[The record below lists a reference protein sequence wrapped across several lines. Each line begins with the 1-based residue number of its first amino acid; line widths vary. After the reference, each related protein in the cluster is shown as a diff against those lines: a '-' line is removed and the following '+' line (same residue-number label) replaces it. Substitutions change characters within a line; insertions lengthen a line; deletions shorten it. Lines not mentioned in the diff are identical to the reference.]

1 MSLIDAITAAPGL
14 RQFRSPP
21 SFDLGPD
28 LRDIEPGFSM
38 QWNDEAAEDMGIIGD
53 EPEATPCDVFLVCH
67 QNGSAGA
74 GKPLFSQPFA
84 STDHNLALS
93 EDGYLINSAGQ
104 FLLGMLLDEEAR
116 PLSAVPE
123 IIVLDD
129 ADLETCATTQVNYRV
144 NLPSYPMT
152 AMAEFDVLDSE
163 LLNKT
168 LFARDPS
175 IHGSGIVLG
184 DDRMKFLDRTL
195 AGGSVNIISPEGSCV
210 HAVFRWAKMT
220 SLRSGGRDSWNLF
233 YRVRRDARAGEVAWK
248 NIGYNFTFGPDGR
261 LETVAHAAPIIDM
274 VIDGKRMG
282 NLSIIFG
289 ADGITQFADRGGLV
303 KVLKATANGRIGS
316 SFTGI
321 SMSSHGR
328 LYAHYTNNFT
338 QPIADIHF
346 SGSEPWFAGGEN
358 DDWEELSERRVA

>member
-1 MSLIDAITAAPGL
+1 MSLIDAITSTPGL
-14 RQFRSPP
+14 RQFISPP
-21 SFDLGPD
+21 SFELGQD
-28 LRDIEPGFSM
+28 LRDAEPTFSM
-38 QWNDEAAEDMGIIGD
+38 DWSD
-53 EPEATPCDVFLVCH
+53 EPSAETAILDDEPAAAAADVFLVCR
-67 QNGSAGA
+67 QNGATG
-74 GKPLFSQPFA
+74 GRPLFSRPFA
-84 STDHNLALS
+84 SMDHNLALS

-116 PLSAVPE
+116 SLSALPE

-129 ADLETCATTQVNYRV
+129 ADLETCATTQINYRV
-144 NLPSYPMT
+144 NLSSYPMT
-152 AMAEFDVLDSE
+152 AMADFDTLDSE

-195 AGGSVNIISPEGSCV
+195 AGGSVRIVSPEGASL

-248 NIGYNFTFGPDGR
+248 NIGYQFVFGPDGR
-261 LETVAHAAPIIDM
+261 LETVAHAAPVIDM

-321 SMSSHGR
+321 SMSSQGR
-328 LYAHYTNNFT
+328 LYAHYTNGFT
-338 QPIADIHF
+338 RPIADIHF
-346 SGSEPWFAGGEN
+346 SGDEPWFAHEDN
-358 DDWEELSERRVA
+358 DDWREISERRVA